1 MPENGILNPSRIL
14 ISLFH
19 ATADKLYMYK
29 IQTNTSKITAVV
41 ISTPW
46 KIQCYCRFVKVLI
59 RILVFLGSF
68 VTNLCLF

>member
-1 MPENGILNPSRIL
+1 MPKNEILNPSRIL

-19 ATADKLYMYK
+19 ATAEKLYMYK

-41 ISTPW
+41 IFTSW
-46 KIQCYCRFVKVLI
+46 KIQCYCRYVKVLI
-59 RILVFLGSF
+59 RILAFLGSF